1 LYVELV
7 PQVQDYFILSTHDDP
22 LVYLQWMNIRH
33 AAWQIFLTAAGLIAV
48 IDSILGGIFMGLL
61 VYQLF
66 GLSLLLCLTVGF
78 VFFLL
83 ILAGLFRFL
92 WTRFWRSQHH
102 IKTLFPSTVQQQ

>member
-1 LYVELV
+1 M
-7 PQVQDYFILSTHDDP
+7 
-22 LVYLQWMNIRH
+22 QWMNMRH
-33 AAWQIFLTAAGLIAV
+33 AGWQIFLTAAGMIAV

-61 VYQLF
+61 IYQLF

-92 WTRFWRSQHH
+92 WTRFWRTQGQ
-102 IKTLFPSTVQQQ
+102 IKTLFPSPVHQQ